1 MDYYSHVSL
10 CLYPRPWAS
19 RSDRDGPGLG
29 HTSPSATELQ
39 REDAP
44 RDPVLPRHGGQR
56 RRPGA
61 ALTPLPHESTVPEG
75 MAGSDHCLRVYA
87 GSRDRVT
94 RWVERNLEMYA
105 QLRQANTE
113 MRHDS
118 GLPSKV
124 VSQVVNAQRSGQ

>member
-1 MDYYSHVSL
+1 M
-10 CLYPRPWAS
+10 
-19 RSDRDGPGLG
+19 
-29 HTSPSATELQ
+29 
-39 REDAP
+39 
-44 RDPVLPRHGGQR
+44 
-56 RRPGA
+56 
-61 ALTPLPHESTVPEG
+61 
-75 MAGSDHCLRVYA
+75 RVYA